1 MSKVT
6 HADLGWAVL
15 AHPTGEVLTA
25 EARSPGLYLGLLGV
39 PPGFDRRDAEGW
51 LYDVGGV
58 AHDSSVSR
66 PASRPIPALLDHAM
80 TGLLFSHGELW
91 DQPDLP
97 SPCSFAFVEGRGEVG
112 FGWVGDAKVSVWVD
126 GQARTPAWVMLRDER
141 GRQARAWSIPSHH
154 EVQVRISWSRSPYEP
169 AAGGAEVEAAWNTA
183 HGQDEAPAVPDPWL
197 RVAQAPAHEAIARL
211 EAPVAVEAPDEA
223 ALAMRLGAEE
233 VAADPGIP
241 AGDVADTSHD
251 WVAEYEA
258 EVKRSSPGFMG
269 RVRNAIAWLLGRHPE
284 RSEPTTA
291 ADRLQAAT
299 PDQPAASE
307 SGPATTAEAMAAEP
321 AIESP
326 PALAELIPPTPEAE
340 ASALDGEGAVE
351 LDGED
356 APAPFVSAR
365 LEHTVLIPPS
375 PEPEDLTTRAR
386 MWTEADDPN
395 AIELPALEPPAPV
408 AVVPAPPAPPPKPA
422 PPPPPLEL
430 EITDVLLDE
439 PMPIAGLGRP
449 SRPLEGLERLAEAGS
464 APVAFDPTV
473 PFESQPPATD
483 EGWEPEAE
491 AEAPASGPA
500 VETGADAA
508 VIARLRAAAGLSNA
522 TVPAQATEAI
532 EEAEAVGE
540 AGAPRATPPPFVMA
554 PPQHPAWPTPQE
566 LARPRWLPGKRHGLW
581 IALVGALFAGGWL
594 VGAIQDDGRARDA
607 GRRGALGQVLSA
619 VGLGGPR
626 YVVQVN
632 SRPPGAWISVDGES
646 FTLRTPA
653 AIEVTPGDHT
663 IGLSFTEFG
672 GASFPVRGRKGD
684 RVSLDAKLWG
694 ALEVVSP
701 SEVGVISVSVDGVAR
716 GLAPLRVDSL
726 NPGVHEVRFSGL
738 NVPSWGQTVDIRV
751 GETREILAR
760 AVQSP
765 ASGVLQVEAT
775 LTDAMGTQPLKGAQ
789 VWIDGELR
797 GTTPLTLDLPR
808 GPHSVRLVY
817 KGQEAPIQVIELPG
831 GNQRFAVFELGLDL
845 EVPRLAVDIPARIPR
860 DRPAVLS
867 ATLVGLAPSEVRE
880 MWLHVR
886 MAEGAWRRYGM
897 TVLKSPAGAAGVATF
912 PTAAFDEHG
921 RARYYVSAHSTQ
933 GDEIVTEIKTV
944 TLETPAR

>member
-1 MSKVT
+1 MSKAT
-6 HADLGWAVL
+6 HADARWAVL

-25 EARSPGLYLGLLGV
+25 EARSPGLHLGLLGV

-58 AHDSSVSR
+58 AHDSGVAR

-80 TGLLFSHGELW
+80 TGLLFSHGEIW

-112 FGWVGDAKVSVWVD
+112 FGWVGDARVSVWVD
-126 GQARTPAWVMLRDER
+126 GQARTPAWVMVRDDR

-154 EVQVRISWSRSPYEP
+154 DVQVRISWSRSPYGSP
-169 AAGGAEVEAAWNTA
+169 YDPSAGGAEVEAAWNSE
-183 HGQDEAPAVPDPWL
+183 GGPE
-197 RVAQAPAHEAIARL
+197 VAQAVPLPAPPIVMAHPPAHEAP
-211 EAPVAVEAPDEA
+211 EAPAP
-223 ALAMRLGAEE
+223 AMRPDAEE
-233 VAADPGIP
+233 VAAGAETP
-241 AGDVADTSHD
+241 AAEAVDTSHD

-258 EVKRSSPGFMG
+258 EVRRSSPGFMG
-269 RVRNAIAWLLGRHPE
+269 RIRNAIAWLLGRHPG

-291 ADRLQAAT
+291 ADRAKS
-299 PDQPAASE
+299 DMSGEPAASE
-307 SGPATTAEAMAAEP
+307 
-321 AIESP
+321 
-326 PALAELIPPTPEAE
+326 PALDDAAAATATDGRTPAAAGDLIPPTPET
-340 ASALDGEGAVE
+340 AVPAPE
-351 LDGED
+351 SD
-356 APAPFVSAR
+356 APAPFVSGR
-365 LEHTVLIPPS
+365 EGYTVLIPPT
-375 PEPEDLTTRAR
+375 PEPAELTTRALG
-386 MWTEADDPN
+386 WNEADDPN
-395 AIELPALEPPAPV
+395 AIELPALEPPPPVVAAPS
-408 AVVPAPPAPPPKPA
+408 PPPAPPPPA
-422 PPPPPLEL
+422 PAPVEL

-439 PMPIAGLGRP
+439 PLPITGLGRP
-449 SRPLEGLERLAEAGS
+449 SRPLEGLQRLAEAPV
-464 APVAFDPTV
+464 APVAFTPPEPAETY
-473 PFESQPPATD
+473 PPAT
-483 EGWEPEAE
+483 EEAFEEAEPVPVASPEADR
-491 AEAPASGPA
+491 AAS
-500 VETGADAA
+500 DAG
-508 VIARLRAAAGLSNA
+508 VVARLRAAAGLME
-522 TVPAQATEAI
+522 ATEATRAP
-532 EEAEAVGE
+532 EPMEGGEVTGPPEAIDEG
-540 AGAPRATPPPFVMA
+540 GATPPPFVMA
-554 PPQHPAWPTPQE
+554 PPQHPAWPSPQE
-566 LARPRWLPGKRHGLW
+566 LARPRWMPGKRHGLW

-594 VGAIQDDGRARDA
+594 LGAIQDDGRPRDA
-607 GRRGALGQVLSA
+607 GRRGALGQALSA
-619 VGLGGPR
+619 IGLGGPR
-626 YVVQVN
+626 YLVQVN
-632 SRPPGAWISVDGES
+632 SRPPGAWISVDGQS

-653 AIEVTPGDHT
+653 AIEVAPGDHS

-672 GASFPVRGRKGD
+672 NASFKVRGRKGD
-684 RVSLDAKLWG
+684 RVPLDATLWG
-694 ALEVVSP
+694 ALDVVSP
-701 SEVGVISVSVDGVAR
+701 SEIGLISVSVDGVAR

-738 NVPSWGQTVDIRV
+738 NIPSWGQTVDIRV

-797 GTTPLTLDLPR
+797 GITPLTLDLPR

-867 ATLVGLAPSEVRE
+867 ATLIGLAPSEVRE

-897 TVLKSPAGAAGVATF
+897 TVLKSPTGTAGVATF
-912 PTAAFDEHG
+912 PTAAFDEQG
-921 RARYYVSAHSTQ
+921 RARYYVSAHSGQ

-944 TLETPAR
+944 TLEAPAR